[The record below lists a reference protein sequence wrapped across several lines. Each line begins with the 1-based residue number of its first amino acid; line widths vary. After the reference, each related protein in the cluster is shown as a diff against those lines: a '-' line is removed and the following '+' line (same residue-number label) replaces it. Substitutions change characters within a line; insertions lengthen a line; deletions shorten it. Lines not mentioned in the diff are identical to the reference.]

1 MPYIQPL
8 TNNIFGLMPV
18 NAIGGGDIETGLY
31 SVSSSEA
38 TVPLPGDAI
47 VLTSIG
53 TVRVAVSADV
63 IQVLGAA
70 AATLS
75 TASFAQGTLNLLVYN
90 DPQQQYVI
98 SNTTSANM
106 TLATIGQNVGLV
118 TTSTG
123 TGIPSTSL
131 GIGRSKMALSATV
144 TTSAAPL
151 RILGLH
157 PVETFTSSMTG
168 TTSSGGVFKWIV
180 RLAPGDLQP
189 SNLTT

>member
-18 NAIGGGDIETGLY
+18 QGVGGDIETGLY
-31 SVSSSEA
+31 PVSSSEA
-38 TVPLPGDAI
+38 TAILPGDGI
-47 VLTSIG
+47 VRSSLG
-53 TVRVAVSADV
+53 TVRAAVSADT
-63 IQVLGAA
+63 IQLIGVAA
-70 AATLS
+70 AALS
-75 TASFAQGTLNLLVYN
+75 TASFAQGTLNLLVYD
-90 DPQQQYVI
+90 DPNQIYTV

-106 TLATIGQNVGLV
+106 TLANIGMNIGLV

-131 GIGRSKMALSATV
+131 SGGRSKMALSATF

-151 RILGLH
+151 RVINLH

-168 TTSSGGVFKWIV
+168 TTASGGVFKWLV
-180 RLAPGDLQP
+180 RLSNLDLP